1 MLRSA
6 SVIALLALTACS
18 TPPAAPSPINRQ
30 LTLAPGESSQ
40 VADGLSLRFVG
51 VPAESRCPGDAFC
64 VTAGDATVRI
74 EVNAVEGELHTATP
88 QAVQLAGV
96 TISLV
101 SLDPYPFNTRPIQQ
115 GDYRATVRV
124 RR

>member
-1 MLRSA
+1 
-6 SVIALLALTACS
+6 
-18 TPPAAPSPINRQ
+18 
-30 LTLAPGESSQ
+30 
-40 VADGLSLRFVG
+40 